1 MPDAPNAQ
9 TMEQLIQAE
18 LCEIERARGV
28 RVLYAVESGS
38 RAWGF
43 ASPDSDY
50 DVRFVYAA
58 PLESYLHL
66 GTRRDVIE
74 WQLDEVYDVSGW
86 DLSKALRLLRASNP
100 GMFEW
105 LGSPIVYREDPCF
118 AQVRGV
124 AASCF
129 SPRSAAYHYLHM
141 AKNNARGFL
150 QKDEVKLKKYLYV
163 IRALLGARWAIE
175 RATPVPVPFPELAD
189 AMLEER
195 MRPCI
200 EQVLAEKQAARE
212 GQLHKRIPE
221 LDVWIDRTL
230 AWVEEHAEDAPAP
243 EKPGW
248 PQLDEVFLN
257 LISRNTGND
266 E

>member
-1 MPDAPNAQ
+1 MPETPDTQ
-9 TMEQLIQAE
+9 TMNALIQAE
-18 LCEIERARGV
+18 LDEIERARGV

-74 WQLDEVYDVSGW
+74 WKLDEVYDVSGW
-86 DLSKALRLLRASNP
+86 DLDKALRLLRASNP
-100 GMFEW
+100 SMYEW
-105 LGSPIVYREDPCF
+105 LGSPIVYREDSQF
-118 AQVRGV
+118 ALVRDV

-129 SPRSAAYHYLHM
+129 SPRSAVYHYLSM
-141 AKNNARGFL
+141 AKHNAREFL

-163 IRALLGARWAIE
+163 VRALLGARWAIE
-175 RATPVPVPFPELAD
+175 RCTPVPVPFSELVD
-189 AMLEER
+189 TMLEER
-195 MRPCI
+195 MRSCV
-200 EQVLAEKQAARE
+200 EQVLAEKEQARE

-221 LDVWIDRTL
+221 LDAWIDSTF
-230 AWVEEHAEDAPAP
+230 AWIEAHASEAPAP
-243 EKPGW
+243 QKADWAP
-248 PQLDEVFLN
+248 LDEVFLS
-257 LISRNTGND
+257 IVRTT
-266 E
+266 